1 MVLPCRCRNPLHPFQ
16 LIIAMKQHFLILC
29 FCVLLL
35 SGCGNGQVSVK
46 GTVQFP
52 DGTPLTRGDVQFLTP
67 TFVGSG
73 QIQPDGSYVIGS
85 LKEADGLPKGT
96 YTITVRAYEDQ
107 GNTAGISPENVK
119 PVQPLV
125 DLKYSSPQT
134 SGLTCDVQGPTV
146 HLITVEPFKK

>member
-1 MVLPCRCRNPLHPFQ
+1 M
-16 LIIAMKQHFLILC
+16 
-29 FCVLLL
+29 L

-52 DGTPLTRGDVQFLTP
+52 DGKPLPRGDVQFLTP

-73 QIQPDGSYVIGS
+73 RIQPDGTYVIGS

-96 YTITVRAYEDQ
+96 YKITVRAYEDQ
-107 GNTAGISPENVK
+107 GDTASMSPEDVK
-119 PVQPLV
+119 PVKPLI
-125 DLKYSSPQT
+125 DLKYSSPET

-146 HLITVEPFKK
+146 HPITVEPFKK